1 MQSPAVPSSA
11 MPSAAVPGAPPPC
24 QPRCH
29 PPPCQPPPCQPRCHP
44 PPVPPSA
51 MPTTVPSPAAATVI
65 AIASPAAR
73 IPSPAMPA
81 VSPTAR
87 LFDGTERVSEA
98 FQTRIANHRLGSVW
112 IKGERPKDEYRR
124 YRKNKNGIAAFSEPV
139 QVELMRLTARDAVA
153 VEGALKA
160 ELYDRDGEIELSFG
174 VIAEHVL
181 PLRQPGHKRT
191 KEGRAATQGADAT
204 WPPKFLQREC
214 RSRHRSC
221 HFPESSSL

>member
-1 MQSPAVPSSA
+1 MTTRVRVSGTLVQ
-11 MPSAAVPGAPPPC
+11 APES
-24 QPRCH
+24 RALKAG
-29 PPPCQPPPCQPRCHP
+29 R
-44 PPVPPSA
+44 A
-51 MPTTVPSPAAATVI
+51 NATAAT
-65 AIASPAAR
+65 ATLKSK
-73 IPSPAMPA
+73 
-81 VSPTAR
+81 
-87 LFDGTERVSEA
+87 DG
-98 FQTRIANHRLGSVW
+98 NHTQFWR
-112 IKGERPKDEYRR
+112 
-124 YRKNKNGIAAFSEPV
+124 IAAFSEPV

-160 ELYDRDGEIELSFG
+160 ELYDRDGEIELLFG